1 MARAR
6 FLGIFTS
13 FVAALACVAACSSEG
28 GKTESPPVVVPDG
41 AAPIDTDSGPG
52 TTNPEAGADADA
64 GTDALKACTP
74 AGGDVLGTLT
84 SGTCCQL
91 RQKLFAKTPS
101 LDENLLVFVAGET
114 YDRDQLSPG
123 GQTIF
128 DTPNAGGSSTESE
141 VMSFEVLRY
150 CEGATLVKT
159 ETQVTYDPPAGPI
172 TDILVAIDGQRVGVS
187 VTRAYKPPSQ
197 TLTDADVKDLLEK
210 KLDGINKSSERVVA
224 GDKWVKQILHVFS
237 VNKAATDAVKRVYA
251 TIDPTL
257 KADTIVL
264 VTQTAGGGFV
274 YCNPDPAL
282 GSECL

>member
-1 MARAR
+1 MIVRSLLA
-6 FLGIFTS
+6 G
-13 FVAALACVAACSSEG
+13 FVALGVLVVGCSSASTTPGE
-28 GKTESPPVVVPDG
+28 TAVVNPDG
-41 AAPIDTDSGPG
+41 APPSGETDSGP
-52 TTNPEAGADADA
+52 TTPDDA
-64 GTDALKACTP
+64 GPTNDATSDAPTACTP
-74 AGGDVLGTLT
+74 AGGDLLGTLA

-91 RQKLFAKTPS
+91 KQKLAAKTPS
-101 LDENLLVFVAGET
+101 VDDNVLVFVAGET
-114 YDRDQLSPG
+114 YDRASLSPG

-159 ETQVTYDPPAGPI
+159 ETQVTYDPPDGPI
-172 TDILVAIDGQRVGVS
+172 TDILVSIGGQRVGVS

-210 KLDGINKSSERVVA
+210 KLDGIVKSSARVVLA
-224 GDKWVKQILHVFS
+224 DKWVKQILHVFS

-251 TIDPTL
+251 TIDPAL

-264 VTQTAGGGFV
+264 ITETKGGGFV

>member
-6 FLGIFTS
+6 LLRIFSSTLAAVA
-13 FVAALACVAACSSEG
+13 FVVACSSESAQTG
-28 GKTESPPVVVPDG
+28 TPPVVVPDG
-41 AAPIDTDSGPG
+41 SAPVDTDSGPG
-52 TTNPEAGADADA
+52 TTVPESSTPGDSGADAP
-64 GTDALKACTP
+64 KACTP
-74 AGGDVLGTLT
+74 AGGDILGTLT

-172 TDILVAIDGQRVGVS
+172 TDILVSIDGQRVGVS

-224 GDKWVKQILHVFS
+224 ADKWVKQILHVFS
-237 VNKAATDAVKRVYA
+237 VNKAATDAVKRVYP
-251 TIDPTL
+251 TIDAAL
-257 KADTIVL
+257 RADTIVL

-282 GSECL
+282 GSECP